1 MAEYRFEREARTAQ
15 SEQWVIETQE
25 HSIGR
30 VDLHFTSSTTY
41 ATLAVH
47 TSIGDEE
54 VQTLIAEIDDRIVM
68 SADPYREDLIVTVW
82 RGEEAGVFAEEADE
96 DEGDEEDTAEGEAA
110 S

>member
-15 SEQWVIETQE
+15 SEQWVIETDE

-30 VDLHFTSSTTY
+30 VDLHFTTSTTY

-54 VQTLIAEIDDRIVM
+54 VQALIAEIDDRVVM
-68 SADPYREDLIVTVW
+68 SADPYREDFIVTVW
-82 RGEEAGVFAEEADE
+82 RGEEAGVFAEEAD
-96 DEGDEEDTAEGEAA
+96 DEAEAAEGEAPA
-110 S
+110 

>member
-15 SEQWVIETQE
+15 SEQWVIETPE

-30 VDLHFTSSTTY
+30 VDLHFTESTTY

-47 TSIGDEE
+47 NSIGDDE

-68 SADPYREDLIVTVW
+68 SADPYREDFIVTVW
-82 RGEEAGVFAEEADE
+82 RGAEAGVFAEEADE
-96 DEGDEEDTAEGEAA
+96 ASDEAA
-110 S
+110 GAEDDAPA